1 MGRYVNSDNSAFQV
15 ALNTEIYV
23 DKTELLAYTNRV
35 MDTKKRTDQYEFCW
49 IKVGGHSNDIRGI
62 NYDKK
67 TKAHACVIEEFSKKS

>member
-35 MDTKKRTDQYEFCW
+35 MDTKKRTDQYEF
-49 IKVGGHSNDIRGI
+49 
-62 NYDKK
+62 
-67 TKAHACVIEEFSKKS
+67 